1 MYNRQC
7 EFVKGYIYSA
17 YIVCYII
24 GYIFKEHLF
33 SNHIEVFIRNNK
45 TFSVNMKTLEIFFG
59 IQSKYLQVL

>member
-1 MYNRQC
+1 MYNKQS

-24 GYIFKEHLF
+24 GYNFKEHLF
-33 SNHIEVFIRNNK
+33 SNHIEVFIRNK